1 MKNAVLDIVD
11 IKYLDGTN
19 SRFYKKGDFIFADIM
34 TEGENGEVRFEEKG
48 MVTLRRMFPFDEKY
62 SMISVLSSGEEEI
75 GIIKSTL
82 GLPSA
87 ELIEAELDRV
97 YFMPRIVAILSMKE
111 RFGYSTWRVRT
122 DKGELS
128 FTLNDV
134 YRSMI
139 KLGKRIIISDVDG
152 NRYEIEDTSLLDKRS
167 YRKIELYL

>member
-11 IKYLDGTN
+11 INYLDSSN
-19 SRFYKKGDFIFADIM
+19 SRFYKKGDFIFAELI
-34 TEGENGEVRFEEKG
+34 TRAEGEEPVTEDKG

-62 SMISVLSSGEEEI
+62 TMISVLSAGEEEI
-75 GIIKSTL
+75 GIIRNADDL
-82 GLPSA
+82 ESA
-87 ELIEAELDRV
+87 ELIKEELDRV
-97 YFMPRIVAILSMKE
+97 YFMPRILSIRSMKE
-111 RFGYSTWRVRT
+111 RFGYSTWRVTT

-134 YRSMI
+134 YKSMI
-139 KLGKRIIISDVDG
+139 KLGKRIIVSDVDG